1 MKLRIIISTE
11 TADKE
16 SLLIEYPVVP
26 KIGEWIRLT
35 DILDSKQVLA
45 IQKTA
50 VCWSGERG
58 VVQSVE
64 YRKDEDGFYAEIYLW
79 CED

>member
-1 MKLRIIISTE
+1 MKQRMIFSTE
-11 TADKE
+11 TADME
-16 SLLIEYPVVP
+16 CLFELPFVP
-26 KIGEWIRLT
+26 RIGEWIRLT
-35 DILDSKQVLA
+35 DILDSKQVLT

-64 YRKDEDGFYAEIYLW
+64 YCKNNDDFHTEIYVW